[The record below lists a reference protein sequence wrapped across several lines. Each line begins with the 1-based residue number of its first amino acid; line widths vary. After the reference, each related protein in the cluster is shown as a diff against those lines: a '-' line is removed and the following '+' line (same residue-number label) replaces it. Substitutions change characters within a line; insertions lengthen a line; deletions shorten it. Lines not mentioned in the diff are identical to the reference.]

1 MDQEVKDKRRLRIT
15 MVVTS
20 DLATDQR
27 VQRHATLLAAEGHE
41 VTLVGRM
48 KKNSLMFSPHV
59 YYAVRLKLGVE
70 KGKLFYVLYNIRL
83 FWFLLFSKS
92 DVIWA
97 NDLDTLL
104 PAYLISILKSKLL
117 IYDTHE
123 YFTGVPELQKR
134 TLSKD
139 VWRKLE
145 RWLLP
150 KIKYGMTVSNSVARQ
165 YYEDYNVSLKVI
177 RNIPSLLT
185 ADQKEELPLLPDQ
198 PFILYQGALNLDRG
212 LEELIC
218 AMQELKS
225 YSLVIAGKGDVEEEL
240 KFLVTRLN
248 LQRQVWFL
256 GMVQPAVLRQITKL
270 ALVGVSIEK
279 PTNPNYEM
287 CLPNKLFDYI
297 QAGIPIVAYPHQEIK
312 MIVDTYQCG
321 TYIQTHDPVTLAKE
335 LDLILSN
342 TAQLSSWREASRKA
356 AVVLNWEK
364 ESVVFTDWFNQV
376 IEENK
381 NRL

>member
-1 MDQEVKDKRRLRIT
+1 